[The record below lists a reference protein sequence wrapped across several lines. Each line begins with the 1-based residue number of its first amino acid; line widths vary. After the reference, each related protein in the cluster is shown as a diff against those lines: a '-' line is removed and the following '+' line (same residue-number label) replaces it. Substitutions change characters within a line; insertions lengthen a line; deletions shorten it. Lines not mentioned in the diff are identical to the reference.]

1 MPEHE
6 AFKNRVTLLLGRN
19 ISKFKLKPF
28 LIHKS
33 ENPHAFKNISKH
45 TQMAIYNQHNLKA
58 WITQVLFE
66 DWCTNYF
73 ILLGLPREVCQT
85 ENYSTKVEVRTMA
98 KNKELV
104 IILSSWGGLWIR
116 RRREMVHMGGCSF
129 WGDHRTAVFCSFEC
143 QKTTGSAFLF
153 TTNLIS

>member
-19 ISKFKLKPF
+19 VIKFKLEPF

-33 ENPHAFKNISKH
+33 ENPHTSKNISKH

-66 DWCTNYF
+66 DWCINCF
-73 ILLGLPREVCQT
+73 IPLGLPREVCQT

-104 IILSSWGGLWIR
+104 IILVLGKPS
-116 RRREMVHMGGCSF
+116 E
-129 WGDHRTAVFCSFEC
+129 
-143 QKTTGSAFLF
+143 
-153 TTNLIS
+153 